1 MGTGAW
7 GMSAGVVVG
16 DLNAV
21 AEIGELWGEAEREFG
36 EESRSQVSRRT
47 REVGQL
53 ADARAAGRNASATQD
68 QEFAGKNAR
77 ATRGLTGKRRGEIAE
92 AAFVAK
98 VAELGFGVAKPWDDS
113 DPFDFIVHSEGRLW
127 RVQVKSAH
135 RAGEDGA
142 YSFHAHGHALRAY
155 GPDDIDVLVAYV
167 VPENAWYVFP
177 LRVVRRLRSLKLFS
191 GSQRRRSKFEK
202 YREAWWVFEEPVVG
216 R

>member
-1 MGTGAW
+1 
-7 GMSAGVVVG
+7 MSAGMVVG

-21 AEIGELWGEAEREFG
+21 TEIGELWGEAEREFG

-47 REVGQL
+47 RGVGQL
-53 ADARAAGRNASATQD
+53 ADAKAAGGGARATHNY
-68 QEFAGKNAR
+68 AGGGAR
-77 ATRGLTGKRRGEIAE
+77 ATRALTGKRRGEIAE

-98 VAELGFGVAKPWDDS
+98 AAELGFGVAKPWGDS
-113 DPFDFIVHSEGRLW
+113 DPFDFIVYVEGKLW

-142 YSFHAHGHALRAY
+142 YSFRAHGHALRAY
-155 GPDDIDVLVAYV
+155 GPKEIDALVAYV

-177 LRVVRRLRSLKLFS
+177 VSVVRRLRSLKLFS
-191 GSQRRRSKFEK
+191 GSRRKRSKFEK
-202 YREAWWVFEEPVVG
+202 YREAWWVFREGVVG